1 MATFF
6 QLHSD
11 LANLNRQLATI
22 ANYWQA
28 GDGVLLMGQTVA
40 FIDWVYDY
48 YCHQSPIVKSDSDDS
63 KVDKVDTVTTI
74 KFYAL
79 QADFEVL
86 TAQTQASI
94 QQTDFVQFI
103 SDKEW
108 VALTNSYDKIMT
120 INS

>member
-11 LANLNRQLATI
+11 LANLNRQLSTI
-22 ANYWQA
+22 TNYWQA

-48 YCHQSPIVKSDSDDS
+48 YCHQSPIVKSDSDTDDS
-63 KVDKVDTVTTI
+63 KVDTVTTI

-108 VALTNSYDKIMT
+108 VALTNSYDRIVT
-120 INS
+120 IDS